1 MCLKPAMIQSVQ
13 YGDVM
18 LKEHGRALLERRPV
32 KLRAALTGR
41 VTLRCQM
48 QMCNVLALSNAVCLC
63 RGGGQAGKA
72 PDASPPGVCEAAEET
87 G

>member
-1 MCLKPAMIQSVQ
+1 MPEASNDLNCSVW
-13 YGDVM
+13 GCD
-18 LKEHGRALLERRPV
+18 GRALLQRRLV
-32 KLRAALTGR
+32 KLCAAFMGR

-48 QMCNVLALSNAVCLC
+48 KMCSVSALSNAVCLC